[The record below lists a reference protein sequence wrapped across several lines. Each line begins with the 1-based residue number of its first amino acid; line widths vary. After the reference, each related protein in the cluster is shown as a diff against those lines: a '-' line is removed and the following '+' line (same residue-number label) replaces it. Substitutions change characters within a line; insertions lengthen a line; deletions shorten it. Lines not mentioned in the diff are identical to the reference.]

1 MSIKTSIG
9 WADRTWNCV
18 RGCSPVGAGCDHCW
32 AARMASRFST
42 ISDARYEEY
51 EIPGPFAGFAE
62 KGKWTGRVE
71 LVESMLEAPLH
82 WRKPQVIAVSLMGD
96 WCHENLSDEARDR
109 IFAVIARCPQHTFVL
124 LTKRWKGM
132 RHWFQKQA
140 EINLGGLA
148 RTLGFH
154 HWPLPNVIL
163 GASAWDQPSAD
174 EACKWLLQTPA
185 AGRLLCLEPLLGP
198 VDLRPHLGGPDEDGR
213 CLRCGLEWSDERER
227 LEPHECPPGFGP
239 RPSWVIA
246 GGETGPG
253 ARNCEWPWVRG
264 IVSQCRDAGVP
275 VWVKALMGSKGRRV
289 PFEQW
294 PEDLRVRQ
302 RPEVAQ

>member
-1 MSIKTSIG
+1 
-9 WADRTWNCV
+9 
-18 RGCSPVGAGCDHCW
+18 
-32 AARMASRFST
+32 MASRFST

-82 WRKPQVIAVSLMGD
+82 WRKPQVIAVSLMAD
-96 WCHENLSDEARDR
+96 WMHEALPDEARDR
-109 IFAVIARCPQHTFVL
+109 ILAMMALCPQHTFIT
-124 LTKRWKGM
+124 LTKRWERQAQYLGDKQTRRM
-132 RHWFQKQA
+132 RVSL
-140 EINLGGLA
+140 E
-148 RTLGFH
+148 
-154 HWPLPNVIL
+154 WPLRNIII
-163 GASAWDQPSAD
+163 GASAWDQTSAD
-174 EACKWLLQTPA
+174 EAWRWLSQTPA